1 MTGSPEVPRR
11 FYRPRSTATR
21 SKRLIHSDYRNER
34 RMVTRISPV
43 VFATILLTPARV
55 GPPPQRVWQA
65 DVLVQALE
73 ITEPKRGG
81 PLGAHVVVAIQSNDE
96 ARAVHLEVLL
106 PIGVGV
112 LRMPAECHLSRSP
125 VTSLNARVTC
135 DLGDMPGRGSRDV
148 SITTTGRVANGPLRV
163 AVFAVSDTPDP
174 LPANNFAEKVL
185 P

>member
-1 MTGSPEVPRR
+1 MIN
-11 FYRPRSTATR
+11 
-21 SKRLIHSDYRNER
+21 RL
-34 RMVTRISPV
+34 PV
-43 VFATILLTPARV
+43 VVVSMMVMTPHGGWQR
-55 GPPPQRVWQA
+55 PPRAWQA
-65 DVLVQALE
+65 DVLIQALE

-81 PLGAHVVVAIQSNDE
+81 PLGTHVVVAVQSDDE
-96 ARAVHLEVLL
+96 ARAVRIEILL

-112 LRMPAECHLSRSP
+112 LRMPTGCHPSPSP

-135 DLGDMPGRGSRDV
+135 DLGDIPVRGSRDV
-148 SITTTGRVANGPLRV
+148 SITTTGRAATGPLRV